1 MPETQDLHG
10 RIALVTGAGRG
21 LGRAIARAIARQG
34 ADLLLVGRTADT
46 IEEAR
51 AEIARDTGV
60 RVEHLV
66 GDVRLPETAQAA
78 LARAHDLLGPV
89 KILVNNAQEIVVGPL
104 LTLNRQDFTATW
116 ESGPMAALEF
126 MKAAHQDLCGD
137 GVVINLLSGSGIR
150 WDMDTLGAY
159 GAAKQALGA
168 ITRTAACEW
177 GPLGIRVLGVM
188 PNAVTDTWR
197 SFETDYPDSAQDMV
211 NHIPLRHMGSA
222 DDVAR
227 MIALLCTPAASYMTG
242 SVVKIDGGLAP

>member
-1 MPETQDLHG
+1 MPETQDLRG
-10 RIALVTGAGRG
+10 RTALVTGAGRG
-21 LGRAIARAIARQG
+21 LGRAIARALAQRG
-34 ADLLLVGRTADT
+34 ADLLLVGRTAETLED
-46 IEEAR
+46 AR
-51 AEIARDTGV
+51 AEVARDTGV

-66 GDVRLPETAQAA
+66 GDVKLPETAQAA
-78 LARAHDLLGPV
+78 VARAHDLLGPV
-89 KILVNNAQEIVVGPL
+89 TILINNAQEIAVGTL
-104 LTLNRQDFTATW
+104 LTLTRDDFTATW

-126 MKAAHQDLCGD
+126 MKAAHKDLCGD
-137 GVVINLLSGSGIR
+137 GVVINLLSGAGIR

-188 PNAVTDTWR
+188 PNAVTDTWH
-197 SFETDYPDSAQDMV
+197 SFETNYPDSAQDMV
-211 NHIPLRHMGSA
+211 NRIPLRRMGSA

-227 MIALLCTPAASYMTG
+227 MIALLCTPNASYMTG